1 MPTFFNYTINYNYDT
16 EKYLILE
23 GKIVRILKNFLCKLM
38 LKERCPDRLALS
50 LALGAYIA
58 FCPFVGLHT
67 ALVFIFAWLLSLNT
81 LVLLAISN
89 GINNPL
95 TMLPIYAS
103 GHITGNWLLSGLF
116 GYDVQRLDPGWM
128 QWLNTKIMATTG
140 IPKLSLTAFMLG
152 GNILGLAIAL
162 CMYPVAQI
170 TLRAIGSKI
179 QLAKKRYKSYK
190 ITRKSKVPNSS
201 EGSQ

>member
-1 MPTFFNYTINYNYDT
+1 
-16 EKYLILE
+16 
-23 GKIVRILKNFLCKLM
+23 M

-67 ALVFIFAWLLSLNT
+67 ALVFVFAWLLSLNA

-89 GINNPL
+89 GINNPF

-103 GHITGNWLLSGLF
+103 GHMTGDWLLSGLF

-128 QWLNTKIMATTG
+128 IGNRV
-140 IPKLSLTAFMLG
+140 PSYLTA
-152 GNILGLAIAL
+152 
-162 CMYPVAQI
+162 
-170 TLRAIGSKI
+170 
-179 QLAKKRYKSYK
+179 
-190 ITRKSKVPNSS
+190 
-201 EGSQ
+201 